1 MSRSDKLGFLDSV
14 TSSTGL
20 FSHIK
25 IQAMHRIWQN
35 GRGYFIGFQVQHFNP
50 FATIAVSN
58 MLFKDIIYAKIS
70 Y

>member
-35 GRGYFIGFQVQHFNP
+35 GRGYFIGFQVNP